1 MKLRPMDR
9 EATLDQVLDQVASG
23 NVDAFRWIIRQYEL
37 PLRSYLCSQV
47 YDLDVVDDLAQEVFI
62 AAYRS
67 LDSFQRGQDFGR
79 WLRGIARLKLQMYF
93 RATARRQKAMER
105 FRQEMVRLVEEELE
119 QEAARHQAAAI
130 EALLRCISRL
140 PEKLRRVVRA
150 GLDGTKPALLAQA
163 LSTSVGAVYNL
174 HYRAN
179 QLLRECVR
187 KELAHG

>member
-1 MKLRPMDR
+1 MSTEPDLNR
-9 EATLDQVLDQVASG
+9 VLDEIAGG
-23 NVDAFRWIIRQYEL
+23 NVDAFRWIIRRYEL

-67 LDSFQRGQDFGR
+67 LPTFQRGQDFGR

-93 RATARRQKAMER
+93 RSTARRQNAMER
-105 FRQEMVRLVEEELE
+105 FRQEAARLLQEHLE
-119 QEAARHQAAAI
+119 QEATEHHTAAI
-130 EALLRCISRL
+130 EALLRCIGRL

-150 GLDGTKPALLAQA
+150 GLDGTKPVLLAQA

-179 QLLRECVR
+179 QLLRDCVR
-187 KELAHG
+187 KELSHE